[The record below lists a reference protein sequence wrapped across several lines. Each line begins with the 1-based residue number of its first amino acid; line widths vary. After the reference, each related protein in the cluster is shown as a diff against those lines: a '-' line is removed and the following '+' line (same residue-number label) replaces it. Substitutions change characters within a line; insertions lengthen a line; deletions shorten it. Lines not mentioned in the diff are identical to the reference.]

1 MHRSIVSFAIVVL
14 SAGWLIAQPAVAQ
27 NQPATP
33 GVPEATAPDAS
44 VSDQKLDQAAAAIQN
59 VQAVRDNYV
68 QKFDAASPDEKDKI
82 ISEANAAFEKAVTDQ
97 GLSLDEYDSIM
108 NLAQNDPSVRE
119 RIVKRLGT
127 AEKSPSPR

>member
-44 VSDQKLDQAAAAIQN
+44 VSDQKLDQTAAAIQN
-59 VQAVRDNYV
+59 VQAVRGHSVPKIYP
-68 QKFDAASPDEKDKI
+68 ASPGEEDHI
-82 ISEANAAFEKAVTDQ
+82 NSEANRALLEAVTR
-97 GLSLDEYDSIM
+97 
-108 NLAQNDPSVRE
+108 P
-119 RIVKRLGT
+119 RLPPC
-127 AEKSPSPR
+127 A